1 MPIIERSRFGAF
13 ALIAALTAA
22 LTAAPIAAL
31 TLFGAGFGAGNPF
44 AALPKPAPGQ
54 LARESAQRTPPA
66 REPGAA
72 RSELAVPAILPGQA
86 LEIVVKF
93 KDDAKVKDILDAFW
107 KNAPDAKSRF
117 EAFTKGRPEL
127 AELELDRV
135 TYSNELVLV
144 RHGKDG
150 PSNDL
155 KAARAAARA
164 AAARLATCPDIAYA
178 EVNATARIGAHR

>member
-93 KDDAKVKDILDAFW
+93 KDDAKVKDIVDTYW
-107 KNAPDAKSRF
+107 KNSAAAKAKF
-117 EAFTKGRPEL
+117 EAFKKGRPEM
-127 AELELDRV
+127 ADTVLDRV

-144 RHGKDG
+144 HKGG
-150 PSNDL
+150 GASPSQ
-155 KAARAAARA
+155 
-164 AAARLATCPDIAYA
+164 RLAAMRDIAKRLGAAPDISYA
-178 EVNATARIGAHR
+178 EPNMTAHPGGH